1 MFDFLKELVGTQDG
15 KILFILALIAGA
27 MIIDFLTGTVAAK
40 INDKIKFVSQK
51 GIDGILRKIVS
62 MIVMVFFI
70 PISILLP
77 NDTGVAMLY
86 TLYLGYLMFELVSIL
101 ENLKKM
107 GVKVDLFKN
116 FLDGFKTTSK

>member
-1 MFDFLKELVGTQDG
+1 MFEYLKELVNTQDG

-51 GIDGILRKIVS
+51 GIDGILRKIAS
-62 MIVMVFFI
+62 MIVMIFFI
-70 PISILLP
+70 PLSVLLP
-77 NDTGVAMLY
+77 NDTGVALLY
-86 TLYLGYLMFELVSIL
+86 TMYLGYLMFELVSIL

-107 GVKVDLFKN
+107 GVQIDLFKN
-116 FLDGFKTTSK
+116 FIKGFNENK